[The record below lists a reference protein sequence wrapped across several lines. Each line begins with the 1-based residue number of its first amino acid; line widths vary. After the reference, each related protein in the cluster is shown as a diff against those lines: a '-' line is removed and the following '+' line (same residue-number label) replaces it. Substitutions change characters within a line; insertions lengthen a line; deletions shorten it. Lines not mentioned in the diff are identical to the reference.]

1 MKMAKDMDLPQLLKL
16 EATIWGTDHIGFKFR
31 RYDTDL
37 KSYIRERATLD
48 SLKEIMIK
56 LCAGLLQLKQIGF
69 VHNLLDPK
77 NIVLDYD
84 AKELAIINFAEAR
97 VLTDKNKF
105 QVISSQIYDVP
116 NERSY
121 NGDSYNDVY
130 KLGAIYFVAYMR
142 VTQNLKIRNKQ
153 KLLK

>member
-1 MKMAKDMDLPQLLKL
+1 MKMAKDMELPQLLKL

-31 RYDTDL
+31 
-37 KSYIRERATLD
+37 RERATLD

-77 NIVLDYD
+77 NIVLDFD
-84 AKELAIINFAEAR
+84 AKEVAIINYAEAR
-97 VLTDKNKF
+97 VLTDKNKM
-105 QVISSQIYDVP
+105 QIISSQIYDVP

-142 VTQNLKIRNKQ
+142 LTQNLKIRNKQ